1 MREGELNQYKKRLEN
16 AINAA
21 LADSPHITRAIEE
34 IREQGFDVFLI
45 VEATI
50 GFNRRDDDDT
60 ERTTTHQTVELELTT
75 QDANFLRKFGIR
87 PD

>member
-1 MREGELNQYKKRLEN
+1 MHEGELDDYKKRLEH

-21 LADSPHITRAIEE
+21 LADSPHITRAIAE

-50 GFNRRDDDDT
+50 GFNPRDPDADPET
-60 ERTTTHQTVELELTT
+60 SRTTVELELTT